1 MCFLHGFLH
10 PCYQIIKSTGINLR
24 TSLIHP
30 IIYSHICFILR
41 APLFLTFSPI
51 ILWLLVLLPTVWFW
65 VTIKWF
71 KNIFLHTSIL
81 SGSKF
86 SFFGPP
92 HLCSSISKLK
102 IFCYMISDNPGELFL
117 WRSSLVLGNSKK

>member
-1 MCFLHGFLH
+1 MCFLHGLLH
-10 PCYQIIKSTGINLR
+10 LCYQIIKSTGISLR
-24 TSLIHP
+24 TSLSHP
-30 IIYSHICFILR
+30 IIYSPICFVLR

-51 ILWLLVLLPTVWFW
+51 ILWLLVLLPTVSFW

-71 KNIFLHTSIL
+71 KDIFLYTSIL
-81 SGSKF
+81 SDSKF

-92 HLCSSISKLK
+92 YLCSFISKLK

-117 WRSSLVLGNSKK
+117 WSSLVLGNSKK